1 MLPINVIPLFFKSLD
16 ILSDK
21 DDVVLLYSY
30 IILLLVNVFK

>member
-1 MLPINVIPLFFKSLD
+1 MLPINVILLFFKSLD

-30 IILLLVNVFK
+30 IILLLVNVYK